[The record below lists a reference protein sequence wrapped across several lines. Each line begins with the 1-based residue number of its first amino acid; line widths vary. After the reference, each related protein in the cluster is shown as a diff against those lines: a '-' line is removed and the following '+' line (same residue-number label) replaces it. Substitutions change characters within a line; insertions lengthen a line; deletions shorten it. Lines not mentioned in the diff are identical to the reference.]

1 MRKYLR
7 KRENG
12 VYYIAEGYNEK
23 QMVADGFSNV
33 TAGISAGRKMIRAMG
48 DNFSEPVYGVKWVD
62 AYAIYAACEKQD
74 EKKLEG
80 YNIVGTPGELIG
92 KGGGLWSRQMKNHLR
107 PFFYYNSFKTRLLR
121 VLSLIIAG
129 SLSAVC
135 RTLICPSLD
144 TIINPQVSNL
154 IDNAALT
161 ISSSSGTAR

>member
-33 TAGISAGRKMIRAMG
+33 TAGISAVRKMIRAMG

-92 KGGGLWSRQMKNHLR
+92 KGGGLWSRHT
-107 PFFYYNSFKTRLLR
+107 PAC
-121 VLSLIIAG
+121 IAEMVG
-129 SLSAVC
+129 
-135 RTLICPSLD
+135 
-144 TIINPQVSNL
+144 
-154 IDNAALT
+154 
-161 ISSSSGTAR
+161 

>member
-12 VYYIAEGYNEK
+12 VYYIAEGYNEQ

-92 KGGGLWSRQMKNHLR
+92 KGGGFGPDIHL
-107 PFFYYNSFKTRLLR
+107 LALR
-121 VLSLIIAG
+121 KWLDSYII
-129 SLSAVC
+129 L
-135 RTLICPSLD
+135 RKDLK
-144 TIINPQVSNL
+144 
-154 IDNAALT
+154 
-161 ISSSSGTAR
+161 

>member
-1 MRKYLR
+1 MEHIRQIVISSTPLYPTILFNLRFNSTKCFPCLIFR

-92 KGGGLWSRQMKNHLR
+92 KGGGLWSRHT
-107 PFFYYNSFKTRLLR
+107 PAC
-121 VLSLIIAG
+121 IAEMVG
-129 SLSAVC
+129 
-135 RTLICPSLD
+135 
-144 TIINPQVSNL
+144 
-154 IDNAALT
+154 
-161 ISSSSGTAR
+161 